1 MHTLSIQR
9 LTPIVKSQISNLH
22 PYKVTRVQCRPM
34 QQQCVLT
41 QSQRFLT
48 YAKNVP
54 THFQRVLTHSRRVV
68 TNSRRILT
76 HSQRLSRRRNV
87 FSCAPN
93 AFSCTFDGFPH
104 TPNCS
109 HALATRCHVLP
120 AGASASAPCATDRGT
135 AHLQHSQ
142 CRKACTLCRAAA
154 PVLCSNPRR
163 DQPVLRMTIMECLIN
178 RRVSAL

>member
-1 MHTLSIQR
+1 
-9 LTPIVKSQISNLH
+9 
-22 PYKVTRVQCRPM
+22 M

-41 QSQRFLT
+41 QSQPDLT
-48 YAKNVP
+48 YTNNVP

-68 TNSRRILT
+68 TNSRRVLT
-76 HSQRLSRRRNV
+76 HSQRVSRSRNA
-87 FSCAPN
+87 FSYAPT
-93 AFSCTFDGFPH
+93 AFSCTSDRFPH

-120 AGASASAPCATDRGT
+120 AGASASAPCAKDRST
-135 AHLQHSQ
+135 AYLQHSQ

-178 RRVSAL
+178 RRGSAV